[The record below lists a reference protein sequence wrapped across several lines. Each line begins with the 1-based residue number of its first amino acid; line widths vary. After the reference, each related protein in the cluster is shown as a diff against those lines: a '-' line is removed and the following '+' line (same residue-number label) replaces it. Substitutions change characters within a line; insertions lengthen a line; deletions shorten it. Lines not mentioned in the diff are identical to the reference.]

1 MRVAGTELA
10 KYAASSS
17 KGSSSR
23 TRASTASRP
32 QRSQQQQQQQQRL
45 VDHENTAIGTKSGN
59 SKWRQQSSAFR
70 EAIRNARM
78 VTQAQAKGIPLRDLP
93 LPKKV
98 SQPDPSLVPC
108 PHCNRTFSEQAAERH
123 IPKCMSIKAQPGR
136 LQKGS
141 GRGLGI
147 SSRTSTLASSRPTA
161 RNSAGTGT
169 SSSGYG
175 ATGYSA
181 DSAVA
186 SSSKKRLSSTV
197 GAASSSG
204 SRR

>member
-10 KYAASSS
+10 KYAATSS
-17 KGSSSR
+17 KGSSR
-23 TRASTASRP
+23 TRAATASRP
-32 QRSQQQQQQQQRL
+32 QRSQQQQQQAI
-45 VDHENTAIGTKSGN
+45 DHDSTAVGTKTAN

-93 LPKKV
+93 LQKTV

-123 IPKCMSIKAQPGR
+123 IPKCTSIKAQPGR

-147 SSRTSTLASSRPTA
+147 SSRTSTLTSSRPA
-161 RNSAGTGT
+161 VRSSAGGTTGT
-169 SSSGYG
+169 GSGGSSGYG

-181 DSAVA
+181 DVLA

-197 GAASSSG
+197 GASSS

>member
-17 KGSSSR
+17 KGSR

-32 QRSQQQQQQQQRL
+32 QRSQQQQQQQQQV
-45 VDHENTAIGTKSGN
+45 VDLENTTIGTKSGN

-93 LPKKV
+93 LPKMV

-123 IPKCMSIKAQPGR
+123 IPKCTSIKAQPGR
-136 LQKGS
+136 LQI
-141 GRGLGI
+141 R
-147 SSRTSTLASSRPTA
+147 
-161 RNSAGTGT
+161 
-169 SSSGYG
+169 
-175 ATGYSA
+175 
-181 DSAVA
+181 
-186 SSSKKRLSSTV
+186 
-197 GAASSSG
+197 
-204 SRR
+204 

>member
-17 KGSSSR
+17 KGSR

-32 QRSQQQQQQQQRL
+32 QRSQQQQHHQQQPV
-45 VDHENTAIGTKSGN
+45 VDHDSTAIGTKSGN

-93 LPKKV
+93 LPKAV

-123 IPKCMSIKAQPGR
+123 IPKCTSIKAQPGR

-147 SSRTSTLASSRPTA
+147 TSRTSNLAASSRPTA
-161 RNSAGTGT
+161 RSSAGT

-175 ATGYSA
+175 ATGGYSA
-181 DSAVA
+181 DASA
-186 SSSKKRLSSTV
+186 SSARKRLSSTV
-197 GAASSSG
+197 GAASSSS